1 MAASLRTACDHFVGR
16 LTNIA
21 EVSIRLLDLL
31 PLHSH
36 FGALPGDEKVE
47 PPRMSI
53 KRRLRRLNAEGEKVP
68 EAPNPKAAA
77 KGKAEPKAAAVPEEK
92 PSGLP
97 ERKWIGLPKY
107 ELRALLCGGGWPAD
121 PVLMEE
127 ETIDEQKV
135 QELTE
140 SLNSFRSPVHRSIVD
155 GRLQFYER
163 YKKQFAAEVSRWNAE
178 MSAREAKEE
187 AGEKNWQSMI
197 RQLRG
202 E

>member
-1 MAASLRTACDHFVGR
+1 MLSTGR

-36 FGALPGDEKVE
+36 FGALPGDEKVRAAQTHVDSPCLFGCKRQVE

-53 KRRLRRLNAEGEKVP
+53 KRRLRRLNAEEEKVP

-77 KGKAEPKAAAVPEEK
+77 KGKAEPKAAAAPEEK

-140 SLNSFRSPVHRSIVD
+140 SMSSFRS
-155 GRLQFYER
+155 LLAC
-163 YKKQFAAEVSRWNAE
+163 KKRASW
-178 MSAREAKEE
+178 M
-187 AGEKNWQSMI
+187 
-197 RQLRG
+197 
-202 E
+202 

>member
-1 MAASLRTACDHFVGR
+1 
-16 LTNIA
+16 
-21 EVSIRLLDLL
+21 
-31 PLHSH
+31 
-36 FGALPGDEKVE
+36 
-47 PPRMSI
+47 MSI
-53 KRRLRRLNAEGEKVP
+53 KRRLRRLNAEGENVP

-140 SLNSFRSPVHRSIVD
+140 SLNSFRSF
-155 GRLQFYER
+155 LAC
-163 YKKQFAAEVSRWNAE
+163 KKSFLPTCLWCTNSSES
-178 MSAREAKEE
+178 E
-187 AGEKNWQSMI
+187 AGSPKH
-197 RQLRG
+197 R
-202 E
+202 